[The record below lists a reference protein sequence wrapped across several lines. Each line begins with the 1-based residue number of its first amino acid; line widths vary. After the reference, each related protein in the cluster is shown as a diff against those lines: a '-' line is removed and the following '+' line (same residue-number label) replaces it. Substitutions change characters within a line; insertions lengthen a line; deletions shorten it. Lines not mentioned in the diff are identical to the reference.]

1 MRFLLLQG
9 EKDSY
14 WSAFLAEV
22 IAPLGNLRIAAAR
35 DWLVK
40 NEEEPDGLIIVDAT
54 NVEQFEK
61 LVAILCAENPQR
73 RVVVMTASPTW
84 TRARAAF
91 EAGAIDYLPKTL
103 PADELRAL
111 FIQMLQNPFPIVKGD
126 DYVQTQNSDCR

>member
-9 EKDSY
+9 DKDSH

-22 IAPLGNLRIAAAR
+22 IAPLGNLSVAFAQEWI
-35 DWLVK
+35 VEK
-40 NEEEPDGLIIVDAT
+40 EEEPDGLIIVDAT

-61 LVAILCAENPQR
+61 LVLTLCAEKPQR

-84 TRARAAF
+84 QRARAAF

-103 PADELRAL
+103 PTDELQSIFKQL
-111 FIQMLQNPFPIVKGD
+111 LQEPLPIPD
-126 DYVQTQNSDCR
+126 RR